1 MPARLADAIDAL
13 RRGGLVVYPTDTLLG
28 LGARADDPRAL
39 ARLFALKDRPGGMP
53 VSVAVS
59 SLDELEELAR
69 VRAVDRALLRR
80 VLPGPFT
87 FLLPVS
93 ARGSARLAPAVLG
106 PGGTLGIR
114 LPDHPVPRELA
125 RVVGPIVATS
135 ANRHGRPPCRTIA
148 EARRAFGGRVDGYV
162 PARPTPSGRPST
174 VVDLTGPSPRVVRGD
189 GARR

>member
-1 MPARLADAIDAL
+1 MPARLAEAIDAL

-39 ARLFALKDRPGGMP
+39 ARLFALKDRPSGMP

-59 SLDELEELAR
+59 SLDELEEL
-69 VRAVDRALLRR
+69 VRLRPLDRARLRR
-80 VLPGPFT
+80 LLPGPFT
-87 FLLPVS
+87 FLLPAS
-93 ARGSARLAPAVLG
+93 ARGRARLAPAVLG
-106 PGGTLGIR
+106 PGGTLGVR

-135 ANRHGRPPCRTIA
+135 ANPHGRPPCRTIA
-148 EARRAFGGRVDGYV
+148 EAKRAFGDRVDGYV
-162 PARPTPSGRPST
+162 PARPTPSGRPSM
-174 VVDLTGPSPRVVRGD
+174 VVDLTGRSPRVVRGG